1 MRWGHG
7 FLGRRLYRCLLRA
20 HPKGFRDKFAGEM
33 LWIYDQRQGACGLA
47 SLFADALASLARQW
61 VWRPGLGSACAVQE
75 PARQIA
81 DGPVFQIFESAM
93 PSRSALMQGTA
104 LAVATF
110 AALAFVARHGGRQPE
125 WSFEEPYFRETWVVR
140 ALDTDHD
147 GVISAAEIA
156 NAPAALRTLDT
167 DHDGALSAAE
177 CGAPANYGPQ
187 FMQFHPVLVALDRD
201 RDGEISASEI
211 ANAPAALRT
220 LDRDGAGDLAD
231 DEFRPGADARLSL
244 LMAEFQNLTRGR
256 GRK

>member
-1 MRWGHG
+1 MWWGYCLLRRW
-7 FLGRRLYRCLLRA
+7 LYRCLLRA
-20 HPKGFRDKFAGEM
+20 HPRGFREKFAGEM
-33 LWIYDQRQGACGLA
+33 LWIYDQRQGIRSVA

-81 DGPVFQIFESAM
+81 DGPVFQMFESSM
-93 PSRSALMQGTA
+93 PSRSALMQGAA
-104 LAVATF
+104 LAVAIF
-110 AALAFVARHGGRQPE
+110 AALAFVARHGGRQPQ

-140 ALDTDHD
+140 VLDADHD
-147 GVISAAEIA
+147 GIISAAEIA

-177 CGAPANYGPQ
+177 CGAPARYGPQ
-187 FMQFHPVLVALDRD
+187 FMQFHPVLAALDRD
-201 RDGEISASEI
+201 HDGQISASEI

-220 LDRDGAGDLAD
+220 LDRDGDGDLTT
-231 DEFRPGADARLSL
+231 DELRPGADARLSL
-244 LMAEFQNLTRGR
+244 LVAEFRKLTRGR